1 MQELLKRLRLSID
14 KKVWLVDH
22 RVTNLFLAHKGKV
35 AYLLRK
41 GSKLRRTRA
50 QPKEHQ
56 ANISILKGI
65 RLSEGQKVA
74 EGINMLEHFEQ
85 ERRDGWRKKEA
96 RKF

>member
-1 MQELLKRLRLSID
+1 M
-14 KKVWLVDH
+14 DH

-74 EGINMLEHFEQ
+74 EGSSICLNTLSKNVEMDEE
-85 ERRDGWRKKEA
+85 EKES